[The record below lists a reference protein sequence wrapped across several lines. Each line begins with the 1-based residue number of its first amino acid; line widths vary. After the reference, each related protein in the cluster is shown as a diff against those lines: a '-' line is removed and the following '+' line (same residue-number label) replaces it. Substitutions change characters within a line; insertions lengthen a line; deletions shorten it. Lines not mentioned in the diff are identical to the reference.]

1 MNEVRIQALVHMARS
16 LGGESPSVLSLTA
29 AAYGQRPGDEATV
42 PTGFDPSACL
52 LFEAL
57 VEGGYLVAC
66 ADGDFDADERRTF
79 ERVVTDVCS
88 GVVPPPAIEALVS
101 DLQTQLVEDGLDK
114 RIAAVAKNVA
124 RKEHALEVLRVAV
137 LLAQANHDVSEDEH
151 TVLGKLTTAL
161 GLSAAELEEAL
172 QDIQRGLAS
181 AAS

>member
-29 AAYGQRPGDEATV
+29 VAYGQRPGDEATV
-42 PTGFDPSACL
+42 PTGFDPSACV

-66 ADGDFDADERRTF
+66 ADGEFDADERRTF

-88 GVVPPPAIEALVS
+88 GAVPPPAVEALVA
-101 DLQTQLVEDGLDK
+101 DLQSQLSEDGLDR
-114 RIAAVAKNVA
+114 RIEAVAKNVT
-124 RKEHALEVLRVAV
+124 RKEHAHEVLRVAV
-137 LLAQANHDVSEDEH
+137 LLAQANHDVSTEERA
-151 TVLGKLTTAL
+151 VLAKLGAAL
-161 GLSAAELEEAL
+161 GLQPGEVDEAL
-172 QDIQRGLAS
+172 SDVQRGLA